1 MLDKSIFNH
10 YNINIYLDK
19 TLKGTKFIIIQHREL
34 SVGVRQCECMI
45 YLIPELPTESIAAS
59 RFGRALPL

>member
-19 TLKGTKFIIIQHREL
+19 TLKGNKFIIIQHREL
-34 SVGVRQCECMI
+34 SVGVRQWASF
-45 YLIPELPTESIAAS
+45 PEYNP
-59 RFGRALPL
+59 